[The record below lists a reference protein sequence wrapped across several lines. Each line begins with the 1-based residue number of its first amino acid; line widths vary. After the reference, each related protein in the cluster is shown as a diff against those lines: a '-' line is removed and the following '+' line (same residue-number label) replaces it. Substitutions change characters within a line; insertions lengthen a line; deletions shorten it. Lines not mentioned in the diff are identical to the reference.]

1 MGYDRPILDTQPE
14 QRAMA
19 SISAG
24 SNGEATPSTH
34 QEQTASNGRDSK
46 GRFAA
51 GNKGGPGN
59 PFAANVAQL
68 RKAALKI
75 VTPKEMED
83 VFRVL
88 LLRAKTGSL
97 EAMKLLFLY
106 TLGKPAELIL
116 SNCR

>member
-1 MGYDRPILDTQPE
+1 MS
-14 QRAMA
+14 

-24 SNGEATPSTH
+24 SNGEVKSGPE
-34 QEQTASNGRDSK
+34 QEQAASNGRDSK
-46 GRFAA
+46 GRFAKN
-51 GNKGGPGN
+51 NKGGPGN
-59 PFAANVAQL
+59 PFAANVGQL

-75 VTPKEMED
+75 VTPREMEA

-88 LLRAKTGSL
+88 LLRAKTGNL

>member
-1 MGYDRPILDTQPE
+1 MS
-14 QRAMA
+14 

-24 SNGEATPSTH
+24 SNGEVKSGPE
-34 QEQTASNGRDSK
+34 QEQTASNGRDNK
-46 GRFAA
+46 GRFVA

-59 PFAANVAQL
+59 PFAANVGQL

-88 LLRAKTGSL
+88 LLRAKTGNL

>member
-1 MGYDRPILDTQPE
+1 MIGRDTSRFGGFPADSSDE
-14 QRAMA
+14 RNGNGAVGTA
-19 SISAG
+19 DEGPKGGAG
-24 SNGEATPSTH
+24 R
-34 QEQTASNGRDSK
+34 NGRDSK
-46 GRFAA
+46 GRFAK
-51 GNKGGPGN
+51 GNSGGPGN

-88 LLRAKTGSL
+88 LLRAKTGNL

>member
-1 MGYDRPILDTQPE
+1 MS
-14 QRAMA
+14 

-24 SNGEATPSTH
+24 SNGDVKSGPE
-34 QEQTASNGRDSK
+34 QEQPASNGRDSK

-75 VTPKEMED
+75 VTPKEMEA